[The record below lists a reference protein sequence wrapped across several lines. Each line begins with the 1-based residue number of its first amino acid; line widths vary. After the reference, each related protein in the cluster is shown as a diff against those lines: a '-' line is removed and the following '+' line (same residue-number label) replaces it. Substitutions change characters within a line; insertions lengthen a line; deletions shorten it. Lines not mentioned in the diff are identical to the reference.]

1 MNAVGDDA
9 DGGTVQPHEAGPLFT
24 IAFESSDSQVLFCAF
39 RFKSPSESAAKRDI
53 NNGSAHGLTDLLR
66 TKVVTTRSSLEPILQ
81 QAQTD
86 ADNFLVVL
94 IHQLTKE

>member
-39 RFKSPSESAAKRDI
+39 RFKSPSESVAK
-53 NNGSAHGLTDLLR
+53 GY
-66 TKVVTTRSSLEPILQ
+66 Q
-81 QAQTD
+81 
-86 ADNFLVVL
+86 
-94 IHQLTKE
+94 

>member
-1 MNAVGDDA
+1 ML
-9 DGGTVQPHEAGPLFT
+9 TVEQFSPTKPVLSLRLHLRVL
-24 IAFESSDSQVLFCAF
+24 IAKSCSVHLDSNRLLKVLQ
-39 RFKSPSESAAKRDI
+39 KDI
-53 NNGSAHGLTDLLR
+53 NNGSAHGLRDLLR

-86 ADNFLVVL
+86 ADNLLVVL